1 MKNNIDNNDL
11 KNQKY
16 KKEKKNLDAK
26 ENTNVKMKI
35 TEFLKNKHIPYV
47 SRIYKIIRLTKENNN
62 DKSKIIKELLFLVF
76 GTILVGIFIIIAI
89 LAITSKINLN
99 WGAHGEQYFIGS
111 FLALSV
117 IIFIFI

>member
-1 MKNNIDNNDL
+1 MKNNIDSNDL
-11 KNQKY
+11 KN
-16 KKEKKNLDAK
+16 KKVKKSDAK
-26 ENTNVKMKI
+26 ENTNVKMKT